1 MNPCDLNALGRACPP
16 EEEKAG
22 GLKMSWSLA
31 RSAKGAAVPHRKNTA
46 GSATQVMPLP
56 AKIVLPMS
64 QHIGAPCEV
73 AVKKGDTVKVGT
85 VVGRAKG
92 FVGADIHSGVSGTV
106 SDVTVLKMPNGA
118 DVPAVVIVPDGAQ
131 TPDEH
136 CVPPQVTDAQSLVA
150 AARAAGLVGL
160 GGAGF
165 PTAVKLTVKPEAP
178 IDTLVINGA
187 ECEPYLTADNRE
199 FLECSDTVLAG
210 IAAVKQ
216 HLGIG
221 RVIIAIERNKPEAID
236 LMFSLVL
243 NDADYTVQPLPSR
256 YPQGAEKVLIERT
269 TGREVPR
276 GGLPADVGVLV
287 MNVTTVSALGKFL
300 ATGMPLTT
308 KRLTVDGPGVKEP
321 KNVEAI
327 IGTPIRDVLDFCGG
341 MEDGAAK
348 VLMGGPMMGTAL
360 CSVDFPVLK
369 QNNGILVFLE
379 KQAKLAAP
387 QPCVRCGRCIEACP
401 LGLSPVEIA
410 GAYTQGDAARLDKL
424 MVDLCMGCGCCTFVC
439 PAKRPVA
446 QTMSLAKA
454 MQRKAG
460 K

>member
-1 MNPCDLNALGRACPP
+1 MWA
-16 EEEKAG
+16 
-22 GLKMSWSLA
+22 
-31 RSAKGAAVPHRKNTA
+31 
-46 GSATQVMPLP
+46 
-56 AKIVLPMS
+56 
-64 QHIGAPCEV
+64 
-73 AVKKGDTVKVGT
+73 
-85 VVGRAKG
+85 
-92 FVGADIHSGVSGTV
+92 F
-106 SDVTVLKMPNGA
+106 
-118 DVPAVVIVPDGAQ
+118 
-131 TPDEH
+131 
-136 CVPPQVTDAQSLVA
+136 
-150 AARAAGLVGL
+150 

-236 LMFSLVL
+236 LMFSLVQ
-243 NDADYTVQPLPSR
+243 NDADYTVQPLP
-256 YPQGAEKVLIERT
+256 PTPPAGAEKVLIERT

-287 MNVTTVSALGKFL
+287 MNVTTVSALAVSGHRHAANHK
-300 ATGMPLTT
+300 APYGGQPRRERAE
-308 KRLTVDGPGVKEP
+308 KRG
-321 KNVEAI
+321 AI

-341 MEDGAAK
+341 MEEGAAK

-401 LGLSPVEIA
+401 LGLSPVE
-410 GAYTQGDAARLDKL
+410 L
-424 MVDLCMGCGCCTFVC
+424 
-439 PAKRPVA
+439 PALIRRAMRPGWI
-446 QTMSLAKA
+446 S
-454 MQRKAG
+454 
-460 K
+460 

>member
-1 MNPCDLNALGRACPP
+1 MNPYDLKALGRACPP
-16 EEEKAG
+16 G
-22 GLKMSWSLA
+22 RRRQGVLKMSWSLA

-46 GSATQVMPLP
+46 GFATQVMPLP
-56 AKIVLPMS
+56 SKIVLPMS

-73 AVKKGDTVKVGT
+73 AVKKGDAVKVGT

-106 SDVTVLKMPNGA
+106 SEVTVLKMPGGA

-131 TPDEH
+131 APDES
-136 CVPPQVTDAQSLVA
+136 CVPPQVTDAQSLAA

-165 PTAVKLTVKPEAP
+165 PAAVKLTVKPQAP

-210 IAAVKQ
+210 IAAVKK

-236 LMFSLVL
+236 LMLSLVK
-243 NDADYTVQPLPSR
+243 NDADYEVKPLPSR

-321 KNVEAI
+321 KNAEVI
-327 IGTPIRDVLDFCGG
+327 IGTPIREVLDFCGG
-341 MEDGAAK
+341 MEEGAAK

-360 CSVDFPVLK
+360 ASVDFPVLK

-410 GAYTQGDAARLDKL
+410 GAYAQGDAARLDKL

-439 PAKRPVA
+439 PARRPVA

>member
-1 MNPCDLNALGRACPP
+1 
-16 EEEKAG
+16 
-22 GLKMSWSLA
+22 MSWSLA

-46 GSATQVMPLP
+46 GFATQVMPLP
-56 AKIVLPMS
+56 SKIVLPMS

-73 AVKKGDTVKVGT
+73 AVKKGDAVKVGT

-106 SDVTVLKMPNGA
+106 SEVTVLKMPGGA

-131 TPDEH
+131 APDES
-136 CVPPQVTDAQSLVA
+136 CVPPQVTDAQSLAA

-165 PTAVKLTVKPEAP
+165 PTAVKLTVKPQAP

-210 IAAVKQ
+210 IAAVKK

-236 LMFSLVL
+236 LMLSLVK
-243 NDADYTVQPLPSR
+243 NDADYEVKPLPSR

-321 KNVEAI
+321 KNAEVI
-327 IGTPIRDVLDFCGG
+327 IGTPIREVLDFCGG
-341 MEDGAAK
+341 MEEGAAK

-360 CSVDFPVLK
+360 ASVDFPVLK
-369 QNNGILVFLE
+369 QNNGILVFPE

-410 GAYTQGDAARLDKL
+410 GAYAQGDAARLDKL

-439 PAKRPVA
+439 PARRPVA

>member
-150 AARAAGLVGL
+150 AARAAGL

-236 LMFSLVL
+236 LMFSLVQ

-341 MEDGAAK
+341 MEEGAAK